1 MLTHLFEKYV
11 HRSCW
16 SSLWT
21 SVLMQ
26 TDNTPNLLAK
36 EELNLLARLMGSMKA
51 ENAPKVET
59 GFRINL
65 FPSDQEEEEEEAW
78 VPSFN
83 HFIHSK
89 PELSLSYT
97 SVTSGLVDRGASGGA
112 QESSLAV
119 VNIQAMQVQSGAAD
133 WWIM

>member
-1 MLTHLFEKYV
+1 
-11 HRSCW
+11 
-16 SSLWT
+16 
-21 SVLMQ
+21 MQ

-51 ENAPKVET
+51 ENASKVET

-65 FPSDQEEEEEEAW
+65 FPDDQEEEEAW
-78 VPSFN
+78 VLSFT
-83 HFIHSK
+83 HFIHSTS
-89 PELSLSYT
+89 ELLHSYT

-119 VNIQAMQVQSGAAD
+119 VNIQAMQVQSGTAD
-133 WWIM
+133 LFKIIPSHC